1 MVAASRR
8 LNRPGIDRAHRQFE
22 ARFASAKV
30 HVEAAI
36 NSDALA
42 GAADPALLKASYCT
56 DVLTRSSRFASADA
70 RRERGIVGE
79 CRFCGTQIAKITRSQ
94 ALLGGDARVVSC
106 LALAAQE
113 SPPLPALTSLSSS
126 ACVLCAS
133 RSPRAT
139 EALQRCR
146 GFQETRGR
154 RFSGR
159 VVGRS
164 FVHRRCCEVRGVSQ
178 DNMLL
183 CLISYFVYPVLVVDF
198 HSCFV
203 AETRINRRGF
213 HKEDRR

>member
-1 MVAASRR
+1 M
-8 LNRPGIDRAHRQFE
+8 
-22 ARFASAKV
+22 KV
-30 HVEAAI
+30 HGEAAI
-36 NSDALA
+36 KSDALA

-70 RRERGIVGE
+70 RRVRGIVRE
-79 CRFCGTQIAKITRSQ
+79 CRFCATRVAKISCTQ

-106 LALAAQE
+106 LALAGARVA
-113 SPPLPALTSLSSS
+113 PLPAETSLSSS

-146 GFQETRGR
+146 GLQVTRGR

-178 DNMLL
+178 NR
-183 CLISYFVYPVLVVDF
+183 IYF
-198 HSCFV
+198 
-203 AETRINRRGF
+203 
-213 HKEDRR
+213 